1 MPVVGFLFGGPMWDT
16 LEKIEDELTK
26 NLNRTV
32 RFSKESFYS
41 GEERL
46 LYKRLTVDDK
56 PTGIKVNI
64 MDLQPGEK
72 PVRVEHKIASIMK
85 MLQYTKGL

>member
-1 MPVVGFLFGGPMWDT
+1 MWDT

-46 LYKRLTVDDK
+46 YYKRLTIDDM

-64 MDLQPGEK
+64 MDLQTGER
-72 PVRVEHKIASIMK
+72 PVKVEHKVANIMK
-85 MLQYTKGL
+85 MIAFTKGA